1 MVRLKSTL
9 PGTLREAVASTILFR
24 VHTMSNK
31 LRERSMTH
39 KCARQQ
45 GGASSMTAAV
55 LSRIVTV
62 AAFGCVLASC
72 APATDVLP
80 TWNEGQAK
88 TSILEFVARVTQE
101 GGLDFV
107 HANERIATFDND
119 GTLWAEQPMYVQAF
133 FIFDRVKTLAPQHP
147 EWREQ
152 EPFASVLKGDLAAA
166 LAGGEHALLEM
177 AMATHA
183 GMTTDEFATIVSSWI
198 ATARHP
204 QTGRRYTAM
213 VYEPMRELLA
223 YLRANG
229 FKTYIV
235 SGGGVEFMRPW
246 AEQVYGIPPEQ
257 VIGSSIKTQFEV
269 RDGKPVIVRLPE
281 LNFIDD
287 KAGKPAA
294 IQHHIGRRPVMAF
307 GNSDGDL
314 QMLEWT
320 CAGDGA
326 RFCLYVHH
334 TDVEREWKYD
344 RDSAIGRLDRGLD
357 EAQAEGWTVVDM
369 KRDWKIVFP
378 AASD

>member
-1 MVRLKSTL
+1 MTAVVARLVTRI
-9 PGTLREAVASTILFR
+9 GIA
-24 VHTMSNK
+24 
-31 LRERSMTH
+31 
-39 KCARQQ
+39 
-45 GGASSMTAAV
+45 AAV
-55 LSRIVTV
+55 LAL
-62 AAFGCVLASC
+62 AACERSAE
-72 APATDVLP
+72 VLP
-80 TWNEGQAK
+80 SWNEGAVK
-88 TSILEFVARVTQE
+88 TSIVDFVARVTRE
-101 GGLDFV
+101 GGSDFV
-107 HANERIATFDND
+107 PVNERIATFDND
-119 GTLWAEQPMYVQAF
+119 GTLWAEQPMYAQAF
-133 FIFDRVKTLAPQHP
+133 FIFDRINALAPQHP

-152 EPFASVLKGDLAAA
+152 EPFASVLEGDVAGT
-166 LAGGEHALLEM
+166 LAGGEHAILEM

-183 GMTTDEFATIVSSWI
+183 GMTTDEFADIIASWI

-204 QTGRRYTAM
+204 TTGRRYTEM

-235 SGGGVEFMRPW
+235 SGGGIEFMRPW

-257 VIGSSIKTQFEV
+257 VIGSSIKTQFEL
-269 RDGKPVIVRLPE
+269 RDGTPVILRLPE
-281 LNFIDD
+281 LNYIDD

-334 TDVEREWKYD
+334 TDGEREWQYD
-344 RDSAIGRLDRGLD
+344 RDSAVGRLDRGLD
-357 EAQAEGWTVVDM
+357 EAQAKGWTVVDM
-369 KRDWKIVFP
+369 KRDWRIIFP
-378 AASD
+378 AESN